1 LRSNHSGAWLPKQ
14 DLIHVPKQDL
24 IHLIHVPKQD
34 LIQGANQGSYMIDPG
49 EDMYEVTNG
58 QIDHERTNKQ
68 TNE

>member
-1 LRSNHSGAWLPKQ
+1 M
-14 DLIHVPKQDL
+14 PKQDL